1 MLVLEQKFKENFGE
15 NYFPYFVATLSAMM
29 TYNHNE
35 VLFNIISLKDNNFV
49 SNVIKNIV
57 PLPNINFKLD
67 SKIENKLIYVI
78 RTRGY
83 STYKI
88 SSFDNV
94 AQFALKN
101 KKILAFSDFE
111 LLDDEKEIIFVDK
124 KPTLVLDLEDKEFNI
139 DYDFHMIDS
148 VENLKEINNKMLIEI
163 TQIFK
168 DKLHQLNQ
176 ELLLAYLLYKSLILS
191 IKEFIFLFFRIY
203 LAENGYFK
211 INFDKKIDYKELF
224 YKIFDYSYQFFT
236 NFKAYYEEIEKH
248 FYIPY
253 IPKKEK
259 KIIETAKNMLIFEEK
274 PLIRELYR
282 KTNTT
287 ASFTKAVL
295 KKHGF
300 LIDGSSFYYL

>member
-1 MLVLEQKFKENFGE
+1 M
-15 NYFPYFVATLSAMM
+15 
-29 TYNHNE
+29 
-35 VLFNIISLKDNNFV
+35 LFNLISLKDNNFI
-49 SNVIKNIV
+49 SKVIKNIV

-78 RTRGY
+78 RTIGY
-83 STYKI
+83 SIYKI
-88 SSFDNV
+88 SCFDSV
-94 AQFALKN
+94 AQFTLKN

-111 LLDDEKEIIFVDK
+111 ILDDEKEIIFVDK
-124 KPTLVLDLEDKEFNI
+124 KPTLILDLENKEFNI

-148 VENLKEINNKMLIEI
+148 VENPKEINNKMLIEI

-168 DKLHQLNQ
+168 DKLHQFSQ
-176 ELLLAYLLYKSLILS
+176 ESLLAYLLYKSLILS
-191 IKEFIFLFFRIY
+191 IKEFIFLFSRIY

-211 INFDKKIDYKELF
+211 TNFDKKIDFE
-224 YKIFDYSYQFFT
+224 KIFSKIFEYSYQFFMK
-236 NFKAYYEEIEKH
+236 FRAYYEEIEKH

>member
-29 TYNHNE
+29 TYNHNK

-49 SNVIKNIV
+49 SKVIKNIV

-78 RTRGY
+78 RTMGY

-88 SSFDNV
+88 SCFDSV
-94 AQFALKN
+94 TQFALKN

-111 LLDDEKEIIFVDK
+111 ILDDEKEIIFVDK
-124 KPTLVLDLEDKEFNI
+124 KPTLILDLENKEFNI

-148 VENLKEINNKMLIEI
+148 VENPKEINNKMLIEI

-168 DKLHQLNQ
+168 DKLHQFSQ
-176 ELLLAYLLYKSLILS
+176 ESLLAYLLYKSLILS
-191 IKEFIFLFFRIY
+191 IKEFIFLFSRIY

-211 INFDKKIDYKELF
+211 TNFDKKIDFE
-224 YKIFDYSYQFFT
+224 KIFSKIFEYSYQFFMK
-236 NFKAYYEEIEKH
+236 FRAYYEEIEKH